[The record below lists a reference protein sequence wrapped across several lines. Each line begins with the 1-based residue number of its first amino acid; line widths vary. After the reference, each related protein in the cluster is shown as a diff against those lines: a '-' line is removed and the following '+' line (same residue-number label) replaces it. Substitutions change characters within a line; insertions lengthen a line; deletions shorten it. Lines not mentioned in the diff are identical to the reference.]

1 MNEIRDFEAL
11 RIILASNDDILSWS
25 HGEVTKPETINYRT
39 FKPEKDGLFDEKIF
53 GPTKDWECYCGKYK
67 RIRYRGVICDK
78 CGVEVT
84 QSKVRRE
91 RMGHIKLSAPATHVW
106 FFKGTPS
113 KLSQLLDITPRYL
126 EAIVYFANYL
136 VIDVD
141 EEKRKKALEQVGDFF
156 NKQIEET
163 KKGFDGKI
171 KQIEKDLKTEVKK
184 IDVKNKEQKEII
196 VSEIELKSKAKAA
209 ALREEEIDV
218 EIKKIKE
225 NQKITTDKVNV
236 IKRLSVIG
244 EEEYHSLASY
254 GAGNFMK
261 AGMGAEAIL
270 EVLKGL
276 DLNKLSSSL
285 REEVKNSTGQK
296 QLKATKRL
304 RVVEGF
310 RQADIKPE
318 WMVLHTLPVIPPDLR
333 PMVQLSGG
341 RFATSDL
348 NDLYRRV
355 INRNNRLRRLTD
367 LGAPEIILRNEKR
380 MLQEAVD
387 ALIDSSHH
395 TSSASTIINQ
405 SACVASSILCL
416 ITVYS

>member
-126 EAIVYFANYL
+126 EAIVYFVNYL

-196 VSEIELKSKAKAA
+196 EEEINLKVKAKKT
-209 ALREEEIDV
+209 ALSEEIDV

-304 RVVEGF
+304 KVVEGF

-355 INRNNRLRRLTD
+355 INRNNR
-367 LGAPEIILRNEKR
+367 
-380 MLQEAVD
+380 
-387 ALIDSSHH
+387 
-395 TSSASTIINQ
+395 
-405 SACVASSILCL
+405 
-416 ITVYS
+416 